1 MKRIILCIVLM
12 LLLVSCNSDSKFSIT
27 YNLDGGILENAP
39 SDYEKGKGLVS
50 LPIPT
55 KEGYNFLGWY
65 FGDEKVESI
74 SNDMKENVVLDA
86 KWEKIKN
93 LYSVKYNGYD
103 SLNTF
108 VNENETLVKPVD
120 PIKDGYTFDGWY
132 LNNELFDFNS
142 IVTNDISLDA
152 KFSVINYSINYE
164 LEDGTFVG
172 DVQTSYNVENYS
184 ELNVPSKDGYIFLY
198 FVDAKGD
205 IVESLENRFEDL
217 YLTAIYE
224 KIEKVVTFELG
235 SYQVVKYFDKGTV
248 LQNEL
253 FELIDGLIYD
263 ARFDFEE
270 FTVSDDVNIL
280 ASEYIIYE
288 IELQTEDN
296 VLLADFLEGHYIY
309 KNVIDNSDNVV
320 VRPFVSEDIIVDAIY
335 WGLEFTDNLVTLLIK
350 EGFDNRTYQGS
361 ENPNLVKIEYENG
374 IWFPSY
380 NLTMGSPNLK
390 IVILPESVRLIGGR
404 FFIYCDNLEIIYV
417 RGNGHNYGSHQ
428 AVYNGDKLKIAFERE
443 LTETMAFV
451 WVTNDVK
458 KEIPVLSS
466 LSYEDFLASYS
477 I

>member
-1 MKRIILCIVLM
+1 MKKIIFCCVLM

-55 KEGYNFLGWY
+55 KDGYNFLGWY

-74 SNDMKENVVLDA
+74 SNDMKENVVLNA

-103 SLNTF
+103 NLNTS
-108 VNENETLVKPVD
+108 VYEGETIVKPTD
-120 PIKDGYTFDGWY
+120 PIKNGYTFDGWY

-142 IVTNDISLDA
+142 KVNENISLNA
-152 KFSVINYSINYE
+152 KFNLVNYSITYE
-164 LEDGTFVG
+164 LEDGTFK
-172 DVQTSYNVENYS
+172 DSVQTSYNVENYN

-270 FTVSDDVNIL
+270 FTVSDDVNIS

-288 IELQTEDN
+288 IELQTEDHVPN
-296 VLLADFLEGHYIY
+296 VDYIKGHYIY
-309 KNVIDNSDNVV
+309 KNILENSDNVI
-320 VRPFVSEDIIVDAIY
+320 VRPYISDEIIVDAIFEQI
-335 WGLEFTDNLVTLLIK
+335 EFTDNLTTLLIK
-350 EGFDNRTYQGS
+350 EGFENRTYTGS
-361 ENPNLVKIEYENG
+361 SNPNLVKLEYENG
-374 IWFPSY
+374 VTFVH
-380 NLTMGSPNLK
+380 NELCLNSPNLQ
-390 IVILPESVRLIGGR
+390 ILILPETVKIILAYFYKYCINLETIYIRGKSKLSCPSRIFYPGGNLKIYFENER
-404 FFIYCDNLEIIYV
+404 PYGQGFIYQYDSD
-417 RGNGHNYGSHQ
+417 GSP
-428 AVYNGDKLKIAFERE
+428 I
-443 LTETMAFV
+443 
-451 WVTNDVK
+451 
-458 KEIPVLSS
+458 EIPVYTFTT
-466 LSYEDFLASYS
+466 YEELFK
-477 I
+477 